1 MNLVQT
7 CVNFLDER
15 YTVSSSLS
23 RSILCFRDDVDVV
36 KNAKGNASAG
46 IRARKGLRALRDKLS
61 ELVKTTLN
69 EEKSAK
75 EDAVE

>member
-1 MNLVQT
+1 MNQNVIEAWTAIKLAVT
-7 CVNFLDER
+7 EL
-15 YTVSSSLS
+15 
-23 RSILCFRDDVDVV
+23 DVDVV

-75 EDAVE
+75 EDAAE